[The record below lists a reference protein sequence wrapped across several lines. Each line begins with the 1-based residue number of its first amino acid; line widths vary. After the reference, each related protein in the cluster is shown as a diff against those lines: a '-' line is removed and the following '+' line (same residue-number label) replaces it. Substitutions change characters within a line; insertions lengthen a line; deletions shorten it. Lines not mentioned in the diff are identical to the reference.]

1 MAHRGFTILET
12 LLVLAL
18 IIIIAAVAVPSI
30 DAMYSDVKL
39 TAAADTVRGKWADA
53 RARAVEDGIAYR
65 FSVVPL
71 TGKFKVAPDAG
82 DDAQMDDSGDAPL
95 KIEDTL
101 PGNVTF
107 NDASQGNSDGSD
119 GDYQSVVVFLPDG
132 TAREDVE
139 VGFRSRGTRTL
150 ILRLRGLTGAVT
162 SHWESGG
169 Q

>member
-1 MAHRGFTILET
+1 MARHGFTILET

-18 IIIIAAVAVPSI
+18 MIIIASIAVPSI
-30 DAMYSDVKL
+30 DAMYSGVKL
-39 TAAADTVRGKWADA
+39 TAAADTVRGQWADA
-53 RARAVEDGIAYR
+53 RARAVEDGVAYR
-65 FSVVPL
+65 FSVVPQ

-82 DDAQMDDSGDAPL
+82 DDAPADDGGDAPL
-95 KIEDTL
+95 KVEDTL

-107 NDASQGNSDGSD
+107 ADASEANTDGSD

-132 TAREDVE
+132 TAREDVQ

-162 SHWESGG
+162 SHWEGGG

>member
-1 MAHRGFTILET
+1 MARRGFTILET

-18 IIIIAAVAVPSI
+18 IIVIASIAVPSI
-30 DAMYSDVKL
+30 DAMYSGVKL
-39 TAAADTVRGKWADA
+39 TAAADTVRGQWADA

-65 FSVVPL
+65 FSVVPSS
-71 TGKFKVAPDAG
+71 GKFKVAPDAG

-95 KIEDTL
+95 KVEDSL

-107 NDASQGNSDGSD
+107 SDANQSGGDGSD

-150 ILRLRGLTGAVT
+150 VLRLRGLTGAVT
-162 SHWESGG
+162 SHWEGGG